1 MSHFNHMRRFNLMV
15 PQTVMG
21 VDSEILRPKTCWPDI
36 DEYKKAAKGLA
47 EKFVD
52 NFKRYE
58 AGVPRDVIEKGG
70 PNLNF

>member
-1 MSHFNHMRRFNLMV
+1 MV

-21 VDSEILRPKTCWPDI
+21 VDSEILRPMTCWPDI
-36 DEYKKAAKGLA
+36 PVYKQQARSLA
-47 EKFVD
+47 EKFAA

-58 AGVPRDVIEKGG
+58 GGVPRDVIEKGG